1 MSWRTGQM
9 VQDFIAT
16 PVDDLVVAPMELG
29 PGLLEQHH
37 PELGAVGSR
46 QHWLTVEA
54 RDEVINYH
62 KVWEA
67 IFVHSDGEDTLWTD
81 ILGDEEPS
89 DKFRLFSQS
98 GYATEQSGVSELPGH
113 DVCRIDGH
121 SEYLWL
127 SILVEAWDF

>member
-1 MSWRTGQM
+1 
-9 VQDFIAT
+9 
-16 PVDDLVVAPMELG
+16 MELG

-54 RDEVINYH
+54 RDKVINYH
-62 KVWEA
+62 MLWKA

-89 DKFRLFSQS
+89 DKFRLFGQS
-98 GYATEQSGVSELPGH
+98 GHAAEESRVSELPRH
-113 DVCRIDGH
+113 DVLGLDFH

-127 SILVEAWDF
+127 PILVEAWDI